1 MTVHNKTNHAVG
13 PEDCQPNGVQGQ
25 KLGLPQVEAA
35 RPFSMNTATSS
46 FAVNSP
52 GKSSSDFMSEM
63 LKIMLAD
70 CRAELEKTR
79 EELRQIDPVKEM
91 LSEKERR
98 LSILEDEI
106 FGSMKHISPLLA
118 QECAGKTA
126 ADLGGE
132 THEVVTKS
140 SVAVLL
146 MARARAFPCAG

>member
-1 MTVHNKTNHAVG
+1 MNDHNENNHAAG
-13 PEDCQPNGVQGQ
+13 PDGRQPNGVQGQ

-46 FAVNSP
+46 FAVNLP

-70 CRAELEKTR
+70 CMAELEKTR

-98 LSILEDEI
+98 LSILKDGI
-106 FGSMKHISPLLA
+106 FDSMKHISPLLA
-118 QECAGKTA
+118 QECVGKTA

-132 THEVVTKS
+132 THEAVTKS
-140 SVAVLL
+140 SVTVLL
-146 MARARAFPCAG
+146 MARARAFPFRG